1 MGISS
6 SIGQLCGAQLAVHY
20 IKEMKAFVAVAA
32 TIAAAEASHYNGY
45 ANGYGYA
52 RGYGW
57 AGPQGLGAAP
67 LGLRVHPNGA
77 VTPNDEPAVAAA
89 KADHFAAGGGRSL
102 GPIGYA
108 AGPAIAPLAI
118 AAPAIAAPAIAAPA
132 YAGHAIAAPA
142 IAAPAIAGGYGYA
155 AGYGHAIAPIGA
167 GLPTPLDVA
176 GQVYPAAEP
185 YLHDATGEGSPAAE
199 EYVHDASG
207 DAGGDE
213 SPAAEPYI
221 HDATGEAYPA
231 AEPYLHIEPIAAI
244 PAIAHPAPI
253 AGPAIG
259 YAGNHGYAAAAPAI
273 AAPAIARGY
282 AGHAI
287 ARPAIAIAQHTVAT
301 PVTCVAQQT
310 ALVGVQR
317 RVASGPVVAG
327 HGIAAGAAYAHQW

>member
-52 RGYGW
+52 RGYGY

-108 AGPAIAPLAI
+108 SAPAIAPLAV

-132 YAGHAIAAPA
+132 YAGRAIAAPA

-185 YLHDATGEGSPAAE
+185 YLHDLNGEAYPEAEPYVHDATGEGS
-199 EYVHDASG
+199 
-207 DAGGDE
+207 
-213 SPAAEPYI
+213 
-221 HDATGEAYPA
+221 PA

-259 YAGNHGYAAAAPAI
+259 YAGNYGYAAAAPAI

-287 ARPAIAIAQHTVAT
+287 ARPAI
-301 PVTCVAQQT
+301 
-310 ALVGVQR
+310 
-317 RVASGPVVAG
+317 
-327 HGIAAGAAYAHQW
+327 

>member
-102 GPIGYA
+102 GPIAYA
-108 AGPAIAPLAI
+108 AGPAIAPLAV

-132 YAGHAIAAPA
+132 YAGRA

-185 YLHDATGEGSPAAE
+185 YLHDLSGEAYPEAEPYLHDATGEGSPAAE
-199 EYVHDASG
+199 
-207 DAGGDE
+207 
-213 SPAAEPYI
+213 
-221 HDATGEAYPA
+221 
-231 AEPYLHIEPIAAI
+231 PYL
-244 PAIAHPAPI
+244 
-253 AGPAIG
+253 
-259 YAGNHGYAAAAPAI
+259 
-273 AAPAIARGY
+273 
-282 AGHAI
+282 
-287 ARPAIAIAQHTVAT
+287 
-301 PVTCVAQQT
+301 
-310 ALVGVQR
+310 
-317 RVASGPVVAG
+317 
-327 HGIAAGAAYAHQW
+327 